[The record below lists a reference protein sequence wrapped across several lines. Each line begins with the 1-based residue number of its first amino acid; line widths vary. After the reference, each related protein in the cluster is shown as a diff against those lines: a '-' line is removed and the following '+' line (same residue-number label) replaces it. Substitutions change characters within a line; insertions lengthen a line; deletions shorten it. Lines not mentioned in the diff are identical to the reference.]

1 MPKVVTQQTTAN
13 NSMSRLVLSR
23 KQDEEVIIHKDD
35 EIIMSIR
42 VSKIGSNQ
50 VRLAFDANLDI
61 EIDREEIYKGKHVNS
76 RSS

>member
-1 MPKVVTQQTTAN
+1 
-13 NSMSRLVLSR
+13 MSRLVLSR

>member
-1 MPKVVTQQTTAN
+1 
-13 NSMSRLVLSR
+13 
-23 KQDEEVIIHKDD
+23 
-35 EIIMSIR
+35 MSIR

-76 RSS
+76 SSS